1 MTKDEL
7 IKQMTFE
14 EVIDLAFKIAEDKWD
29 ISDPF
34 DKNKYKEIITS
45 EKLGHNLFKRASG
58 GKNNDETYG
67 ADANDNEGNKFE
79 YKSSKIKK
87 GNKNKG
93 VLDGKYSFVY
103 NGAYSKEIIGRYANT
118 NHIFTIFDKAK
129 LLIAVKVPTDYVLNT
144 LYKILE
150 DKEEK
155 RASGE
160 QVTTNLNTVSLKFN
174 NGVPEIGEV
183 IYTDSPL
190 GI

>member
-1 MTKDEL
+1 MCIRD
-7 IKQMTFE
+7 
-14 EVIDLAFKIAEDKWD
+14 
-29 ISDPF
+29 
-34 DKNKYKEIITS
+34 
-45 EKLGHNLFKRASG
+45 R
-58 GKNNDETYG
+58 
-67 ADANDNEGNKFE
+67 
-79 YKSSKIKK
+79 
-87 GNKNKG
+87 
-93 VLDGKYSFVY
+93 
-103 NGAYSKEIIGRYANT
+103 
-118 NHIFTIFDKAK
+118 
-129 LLIAVKVPTDYVLNT
+129 DYVLNT

>member
-1 MTKDEL
+1 M
-7 IKQMTFE
+7 QMIMK
-14 EVIDLAFKIAEDKWD
+14 VISLSI
-29 ISDPF
+29 
-34 DKNKYKEIITS
+34 
-45 EKLGHNLFKRASG
+45 NLV
-58 GKNNDETYG
+58 
-67 ADANDNEGNKFE
+67 
-79 YKSSKIKK
+79 KIKN
-87 GNKNKG
+87 NKNKG